1 MAWSDDV
8 RPLTA
13 GECRHR
19 ITLVATIEQPD
30 GEGGRRAIDS
40 EIGSFWASV
49 SPVSGI
55 EAVHMVAKGAIAK
68 GAMQLY
74 GEISHVIRMLYPVG
88 VTIDASMRIL
98 FGAETL
104 HIVAVT
110 DDREEHRELLIAA
123 TKGV

>member
-1 MAWSDDV
+1 M

-55 EAVHMVAKGAIAK
+55 EAVHMVAK